1 MKSGGVIRYGV
12 TFKIAWK
19 RYLIWIGMLIIEIM
33 LVLYLVFELKSMGS
47 LDATPGQFLRMGL
60 YVGSYA
66 VPASAM
72 GVYGIL
78 WLDDFSKRKV
88 EQYLACGVERQN
100 LYLGKSLFGLAWI
113 ILAGIL
119 TVSGLLIGGYIFG
132 QGHIS
137 LKEFFVTG
145 PILLLFIGILFLLN
159 AFCSLVGVLLRKRKE
174 GLLFFGILL
183 FFWERWWVPFGEV
196 RVYKI
201 IFGQDWLSAGIMTG
215 ILMLLAIA
223 FFITG
228 KVLMEKLD
236 VR

>member
-1 MKSGGVIRYGV
+1 MKLGGVIRYGV

-19 RYLIWIGMLIIEIM
+19 RYPIWIGMLIVEIM

-78 WLDDFSKRKV
+78 WL
-88 EQYLACGVERQN
+88 ERQN
-100 LYLGKSLFGLAWI
+100 LYLGKSMFGLSWI

-137 LKEFFVTG
+137 LKEFFITG